1 MSCEECK
8 RLSWAEIEATR
19 HAAAA
24 EANLQAYYPQPPFG
38 AVAAEELMRC
48 QRATEESRATV
59 QLARNRRSEH
69 ARIHLLTIRT

>member
-1 MSCEECK
+1 MRCEECE

-19 HAAAA
+19 QAAAA

-38 AVAAEELMRC
+38 AIAAEELTRY

-59 QLARNRRSEH
+59 QLARSRRSEH

>member
-1 MSCEECK
+1 MRCEECE

-19 HAAAA
+19 QAAAA

-38 AVAAEELMRC
+38 AIAAEELMRY

-59 QLARNRRSEH
+59 QLARSRRSEH
-69 ARIHLLTIRT
+69 ARIHLLTNRT